1 MIACIFFLA
10 VVDILTKFN
19 FLFMLPQ
26 DWIDFLRLNHLGI
39 SEFFSIL
46 FILYESVS
54 IFKKYVLMWITSSQK
69 IKGENRQFTRY
80 NDRRIKY

>member
-1 MIACIFFLA
+1 MYIFLS

-26 DWIDFLRLNHLGI
+26 DCINFLRLKHLGI

-54 IFKKYVLMWITSSQK
+54 ILKNMCLCGLPVPKRLKENSS
-69 IKGENRQFTRY
+69 FTRC
-80 NDRRIKY
+80 NDR